1 MKRFSFSD
9 AEEMLEYASPAV
21 QELSALPAVN
31 TMPKN
36 GIVIVTDP
44 ANPLS
49 KVVYMNSGKYWIV
62 LSSSSVFQPVTPGS
76 PPAVPSTPSSAQP
89 PRVFSTAVVA
99 GVNVLVTIPTPF
111 PSPFTDYPY
120 NVAAFLTDGTNFQ
133 VVIDPGDA
141 NKTPS
146 TINFP
151 DIQFSGTLHVFALV
165 RN

>member
-1 MKRFSFSD
+1 MKRFTPSD
-9 AEEMLEYASPAV
+9 AEEILEYAAPAV
-21 QELSALPAVN
+21 QELTALPPVN

-36 GIVIVTDP
+36 GIVIVT
-44 ANPLS
+44 NPSNPFS

-62 LSSSSVFQPVTPGS
+62 LSSSSVILPAMPSSPPVTP
-76 PPAVPSTPSSAQP
+76 PTPATSQP

-99 GVNVLVTIPTPF
+99 GVNILVTIPTPF

-133 VVIDPGDA
+133 VVIDPGDS

-146 TINFP
+146 TITFP
-151 DIQFSGTLHVFALV
+151 DIQFAGTLHVFAMM